1 MHNHE
6 EIDQYDLVEIIQV
19 PEKYVGVINI
29 GDVGVVVEKY
39 DDENFQ
45 VECVQPGG
53 SYKWLEM
60 LNISYIR
67 LRSKDP
73 YDPWIKK
80 SLTDQPLMQK
90 SIFLGMVIGATF
102 GALIGAGFGAIT
114 MTLNGILVGFVI
126 GLVLGVVTGALTAA
140 LTVKTAGTTGGIGV
154 GYFTGMVFGAVL
166 GMILG
171 LLIPTA
177 LWMRVHTAALPVL
190 DGLMISRFETV
201 IHISFLF
208 SVLATV
214 VGVWVAGKNLL
225 PTRLTA
231 NLHERID
238 QYDLVE
244 IVYVPEMHRGV
255 IDVGDIGIVVE
266 IYDDDFEI
274 ECVRPDGSY
283 KWLKT
288 LNSRYVTLKHKIPD
302 NM

>member
-1 MHNHE
+1 MNRKE
-6 EIDQYDLVEIIQV
+6 TLLVYQ
-19 PEKYVGVINI
+19 K
-29 GDVGVVVEKY
+29 
-39 DDENFQ
+39 Q
-45 VECVQPGG
+45 G
-53 SYKWLEM
+53 STV
-60 LNISYIR
+60 
-67 LRSKDP
+67 
-73 YDPWIKK
+73 K
-80 SLTDQPLMQK
+80 SLMRNSVVFGSL
-90 SIFLGMVIGATF
+90 LGGVF
-102 GALIGAGFGAIT
+102 GALLGAAFGAIT
-114 MTLNGILVGFVI
+114 GNLNGILTGLVI
-126 GLVLGVVTGALTAA
+126 GLMLGSVTGGLTAA

-166 GMILG
+166 GLILG
-171 LLIPTA
+171 LLIPTS
-177 LWMRVHTAALPVL
+177 LWVRVHTAALPVL

-208 SVLATV
+208 SILATV

-231 NLHERID
+231 NAHERID

-266 IYDDDFEI
+266 IYDDDNFEI